1 LAQASMVRHMARQA
15 VVETE
20 AISPT
25 NVEWPNT
32 DLESDLYGLSTCALV
47 RDLTLFAQHKGHRLL
62 HQVRLGQSI
71 LLLVACLVFQKIL
84 LNQVLFHVCNK
95 AVHDIRM
102 AYSDFEQKVYEGHMV
117 MISSEP
123 FPQFRGL
130 GGVTGPH
137 FNASV
142 FHELD
147 LQEQA
152 EICRIPLTQPPFIM
166 TVLFIWTLTCVAEF
180 RKARDMFYS
189 IVVNTERTESM
200 LHSMVQNEDA
210 SCDDSDEMVIA
221 RLTRSVKALLFCLVI
236 LPRVYITGFLL
247 WIGCRLLVATS
258 NFSDVLLNACA
269 LEFILL
275 LKDLLYLV
283 CVPRKTAYDL
293 DNTKLMPS
301 QLKEPDSLR
310 VFLGAT
316 WWAVFALA
324 VVFGYIGVHFG
335 PGSYVNGVQVILP
348 EYQWDAHVV
357 CQEWVAIRYEV

>member
-1 LAQASMVRHMARQA
+1 MCATRPCTTSAW
-15 VVETE
+15 
-20 AISPT
+20 PT
-25 NVEWPNT
+25 AT
-32 DLESDLYGLSTCALV
+32 SSRRC
-47 RDLTLFAQHKGHRLL
+47 
-62 HQVRLGQSI
+62 
-71 LLLVACLVFQKIL
+71 
-84 LNQVLFHVCNK
+84 
-95 AVHDIRM
+95 M
-102 AYSDFEQKVYEGHMV
+102 YEGHMV

-123 FPQFRGL
+123 FQQFRGL

-147 LQEQA
+147 LQEQ
-152 EICRIPLTQPPFIM
+152 
-166 TVLFIWTLTCVAEF
+166 
-180 RKARDMFYS
+180 
-189 IVVNTERTESM
+189 
-200 LHSMVQNEDA
+200 
-210 SCDDSDEMVIA
+210 
-221 RLTRSVKALLFCLVI
+221 ALLFCLVI

-301 QLKEPDSLR
+301 QLKAPDSLR

-324 VVFGYIGVHFG
+324 VVFGYIGLLTAPWPWQLRERR
-335 PGSYVNGVQVILP
+335 PGNLARVPMGCSCGLPRVGGHTLRGVSG
-348 EYQWDAHVV
+348 D
-357 CQEWVAIRYEV
+357 